1 MKFRDGVFLV
11 FGFAIGV
18 NLAFHILFFAHHNT
32 DNDNMLDPLHDG
44 RHGAAHQP
52 LIPPPSMSSITYVP
66 AKVEQT
72 IMDNLMNWGWNEASR
87 KVPGCDIWTDKSAS
101 AATGNPHLHELL
113 NAFLRELKE
122 YYKTIQKFQPTV
134 LDALK
139 AIQSNPQGKNEICKA
154 LRLHPDGIQALFPS
168 GQLSYTSTSGYVEP
182 LTTPM
187 RHPDFCFDTQDRVAL
202 MDMNYLVHD
211 FEAMCRTLKPTSRR
225 ILIDMGASLS
235 YHTETEVQAEIPPI
249 VHLLNLYHK
258 FGFTFDHIYGYEAT
272 FTEPSTVFNDL
283 LPKEYMTSYHWINA
297 PVSAAKGHK
306 LNPLDSILR
315 QFDKDDFIVVKIDI
329 DTHVIE
335 LPLVQQ
341 LLEDDSLN
349 VLVDQFYFEH
359 HIKFKEMAPIWRS
372 AMHGSLKETFD
383 LFNGLRQK
391 GVPAHFWP

>member
-1 MKFRDGVFLV
+1 MFMKFRDGMFLV

-18 NLAFHILFFAHHNT
+18 NIAFHIHTIDTMTGIDF
-32 DNDNMLDPLHDG
+32 DNMIFDG
-44 RHGAAHQP
+44 HGAANANQP
-52 LIPPPSMSSITYVP
+52 LIPPITYVP

-87 KVPGCDIWTDKSAS
+87 KVHGCDIWTDKSAS
-101 AATGNPHLHELL
+101 AGNLHLHELL
-113 NAFLRELKE
+113 NAFLRELKD
-122 YYKTIQKFQPTV
+122 YYKTIQNFQPTV

-139 AIQSNPQGKNEICKA
+139 AIQSNPRGKNEICKA

-187 RHPDFCFDTQDRVAL
+187 RHPDFCFDTQDKAAL

-235 YHTETEVQAEIPPI
+235 YHTDTEVKAEIPPI
-249 VHLLNLYHK
+249 VHLLNMYHK

-297 PVSAAKGHK
+297 PVSATKGHK

-315 QFDKDDFIVVKIDI
+315 QFDKDDFIVIKIDI

-335 LPLVQQ
+335 VPLVHQ

-359 HIKFKEMAPIWRS
+359 HVKFKEMSHIWRS

-383 LFNGLRQK
+383 LFHGLRQK